1 MAPFNFSRYIM
12 AIVPLFKEEDMKVKF
27 DIKETLRRRNE
38 RRVKRWLA
46 EMMNSA
52 PVISMD
58 ELERICG
65 EETQS

>member
-1 MAPFNFSRYIM
+1 MKIKFNIT
-12 AIVPLFKEEDMKVKF
+12 
-27 DIKETLRRRNE
+27 ETLRRKQE
-38 RRVKRWLA
+38 RKRKKWLA

-65 EETQS
+65 EETQA